1 MKLFIPFT
9 RLNKKGDTIVE
20 VMIVLAVLG
29 FAIGI
34 AYATANRSSTAILAA
49 NQSAAAS
56 GLLQSQIEKLRSN
69 TTTTSPNFC
78 FDGTGVVPNTS
89 ATDIDDRC
97 KQGGP
102 SDDRYSIN
110 IAKTGGPQIFTYK
123 ATATWTGPD
132 GETYNAR
139 LDYIY

>member
-1 MKLFIPFT
+1 MIK
-9 RLNKKGDTIVE
+9 NKFSRSLDSYGDTIVE

-49 NQSAAAS
+49 NQSSAAS
-56 GLLQSQIEKLRSN
+56 SILQSQIEKIRVN
-69 TTTTSPNFC
+69 TSPTSSNFC
-78 FDGTGVVPNTS
+78 FKEDSTVVQNNS
-89 ATDIDDRC
+89 DTDIVDGC
-97 KQGGP
+97 KLGTN
-102 SDDRYSIN
+102 SRYSVN
-110 IAKTGGPQIFTYK
+110 ITKSAGSSPYTYH
-123 ATATWTGPD
+123 ATATWIGPD

>member
-56 GLLQSQIEKLRSN
+56 ALLQSQIEKLRSN
-69 TTTTSPNFC
+69 TDGTFSNFC
-78 FDGTGVVPNTS
+78 FDGIVVVSNNS

-110 IAKTGGPQIFTYK
+110 IAKTGGPQTYTYK